1 MSDSVTPMTNG
12 TGSVNEHNDR
22 TDGASGA
29 LLEGEGREGRDGVS
43 SNGDGA
49 SVLSEKERTEQRL
62 RHLMEQ
68 LSVKNAE
75 INNLEERKSA
85 AASSTKGEL
94 ADL

>member
-1 MSDSVTPMTNG
+1 MTNG
-12 TGSVNEHNDR
+12 TGSVNEHSDR
-22 TDGASGA
+22 TNGASGA
-29 LLEGEGREGRDGVS
+29 LLDAEGREERGGVS

-75 INNLEERKSA
+75 INNLEERKLA